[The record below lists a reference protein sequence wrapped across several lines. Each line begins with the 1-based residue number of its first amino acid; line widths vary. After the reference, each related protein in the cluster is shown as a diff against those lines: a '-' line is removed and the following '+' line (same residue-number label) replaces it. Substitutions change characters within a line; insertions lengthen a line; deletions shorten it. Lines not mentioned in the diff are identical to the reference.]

1 MPEPA
6 GVTFDRARWLA
17 LAEAMRGHPL
27 VEPLEAERLA
37 AEFSAEERA
46 VCKAAS
52 IGLGWICGSDTLGWF
67 PRYPGR
73 HWQAGPNG
81 ENVLV
86 DPPRR
91 SLGMGTDGRPIE
103 VIATDPL
110 PLVGVHRLLQRGLA
124 RTPEPLGSGVFRMMV
139 VFVPSPF
146 PWRVSEAEEGT
157 DLLGAWLL
165 DAKGGRVA
173 WVPWSPD
180 AHRIVHAVEAMR
192 AAEADPWRVG
202 ALRDSLNRL
211 REVAYPMDERSR
223 PPPPEFAYLHREAVA
238 AVERLLTALSG
249 WVEIPPAPKA
259 APGSGPAPEAP
270 VTRSGCL
277 LWVIFGLIA
286 AWVLRGWW

>member
-46 VCKAAS
+46 AYKAAS
-52 IGLGWICGSDTLGWF
+52 SGVSCWIYGSDTLGWF

-73 HWQAGPNG
+73 HHKAGPNG
-81 ENVLV
+81 ETVVV

-110 PLVGVHRLLQRGLA
+110 PLAGVHGLLRRGVA
-124 RTPEPLGSGVFRMMV
+124 RTPEPLGSGVFGVMV
-139 VFVPSPF
+139 VFDPSPF
-146 PWRVSEAEEGT
+146 PWSVSEPEEGR
-157 DLLGAWLL
+157 DLGGAWLL

-173 WVPWSPD
+173 WVPRSID
-180 AHRIVHAVEAMR
+180 AHWIVRAVEAMR

-249 WVEIPPAPKA
+249 WVEIPPAPGA
-259 APGSGPAPEAP
+259 APGSSAPPAA
-270 VTRSGCL
+270 RSGWL

-286 AWVLRGWW
+286 AWALRGWW